1 MTESS
6 PITLVTRNVSARPAE
21 STPGSAGSIVLNT
34 EGKIRDP
41 ATGKSL
47 PPNQRGE
54 LCIRGPQVMK
64 GGRFVLVE
72 DDDKA
77 SCEVSESRRP

>member
-64 GGRFVLVE
+64 GERSVWLRLAENDG
-72 DDDKA
+72 KA
-77 SCEVSESRRP
+77 SN